1 MKLVLS
7 VVIILALG
15 YNLRKYWS
23 IKKLQM
29 YCIYCNSHRNEWFG
43 LKRFIENRGRCF
55 YCRIDYLDA
64 KYGPSETAELW
75 KRQCGRYNRPPL
87 NNRERKVKK

>member
-7 VVIILALG
+7 VIIILALV

-23 IKKLQM
+23 IK
-29 YCIYCNSHRNEWFG
+29 
-43 LKRFIENRGRCF
+43 CF

-75 KRQCGRYNRPPL
+75 KRQRGQYNRPPL
-87 NNRERKVKK
+87 NNRERKVKR

>member
-55 YCRIDYLDA
+55 YCRIDYLDV

-75 KRQCGRYNRPPL
+75 KRQCGRYNRPHL
-87 NNRERKVKK
+87 NNRERKVKR